1 MILSKHKLI
10 KLKLI
15 NYSQYLIIEGMM
27 YIIDYSKIRR

>member
-10 KLKLI
+10 KLKLL
-15 NYSQYLIIEGMM
+15 NHSHNPIIEGMM